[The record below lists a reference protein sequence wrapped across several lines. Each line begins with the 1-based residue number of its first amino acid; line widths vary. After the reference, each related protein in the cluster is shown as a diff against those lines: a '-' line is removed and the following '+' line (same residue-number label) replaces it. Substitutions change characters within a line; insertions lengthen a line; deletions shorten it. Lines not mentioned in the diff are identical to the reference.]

1 MNTRTAFVLILAA
14 ALSASALSAASN
26 SFSAIAY
33 SVNTVTSASGGYEKV
48 SLGATS
54 GAVARVLGS
63 PALEISPDTWV
74 YHNYHADLDL
84 ANDQGCDTMVIS
96 FAQGKVVNM
105 KLVNHT
111 AALFI
116 AANVKV
122 RSAGI
127 IAAAK

>member
-1 MNTRTAFVLILAA
+1 MNTRTASVLILAA
-14 ALSASALSAASN
+14 ALSVSALSAASN
-26 SFSAIAY
+26 NTSAIAY
-33 SVNTVTSASGGYEKV
+33 SVNTATSVSSGFEKV
-48 SLGATS
+48 SLGATQ
-54 GAVARVLGS
+54 GAVMRVLGS

-96 FAQGKVVNM
+96 FVQGKVVNM

-111 AALFI
+111 AAVFI

-122 RSAGI
+122 RPAGI
-127 IAAAK
+127 LAASK